1 VILLQ
6 VNTGELFITEIV
18 IVTVAP
24 DTKFTVSVG
33 VNVAVITEVPAPTT
47 VHTRS
52 AKEITEVVP
61 EEYVK
66 EPVVLATGTGRVKT
80 PFPYVLRE

>member
-18 IVTVAP
+18 IVTVVP

-47 VHTRS
+47 VHARS
-52 AKEITEVVP
+52 SKEITEVVP

-66 EPVVLATGTGRVKT
+66 VPVVLATGTERVKI